1 MKKSCKHEKNL
12 LTFIPRIIIVRP
24 SRLFEGRLPVTVPLG
39 RERFPAALARNQPR
53 GRLLPPFAP
62 PWQTGRAE
70 GAARNTAAE
79 RREARRPDRKGRK
92 DASQASR
99 RASQHV
105 IGARN
110 TQRFSAL
117 RSPSLAR
124 KSEGRGGRHSTTTAR
139 AGAAKQAASGA
150 HDARRHADSLCRG
163 TSPPQIR
170 FHQP

>member
-1 MKKSCKHEKNL
+1 
-12 LTFIPRIIIVRP
+12 
-24 SRLFEGRLPVTVPLG
+24 VTVPLG
-39 RERFPAALARNQPR
+39 GAGDGSLRPWLVTSPVGVVSSLYPLPGKR
-53 GRLLPPFAP
+53 G
-62 PWQTGRAE
+62 GE
-70 GAARNTAAE
+70 GAARNTAVE

-105 IGARN
+105 MGARN

-124 KSEGRGGRHSTTTAR
+124 KSKGRGEKELNDYGR

-150 HDARRHADSLCRG
+150 VPMRPGGMLIRCAGAHPRPKFAFISLNPG
-163 TSPPQIR
+163 TSE
-170 FHQP
+170 